1 MIKKIKIGEKEII
14 LVGTAHISKESI
26 NLVEKTIDEEQPD
39 IIGIELD
46 KERLAQ
52 LLSGKKWQET
62 NIIEVVKTG
71 KTYLFLL
78 NLLLSNIQKQLGNQ
92 VGVTPGA
99 EMLAAIKKAQETK
112 KPVYLLDR
120 DVRVTLKRTFSEMRF
135 LEKLKLG
142 GSLIGGFMGFGERV
156 DAKKIEELKQQDLIN
171 HLMKELGR
179 EFPSMKKVLVDERDL
194 YIAEMIKHSPGK
206 KIVAIVGAG
215 HLEGI
220 EKHIM
225 SKKNY
230 DINKLNSIP
239 KQKNYLKY
247 VSLIVPILFFAILI
261 YGFFT
266 QGIETSINIL
276 FYWIIATGIL
286 SGIGALIAR
295 AHPFTI
301 LTSIVVAPLTTLH
314 PALAAGW
321 FAAIVET
328 KYHPPLVKD
337 FEELST
343 VESISGFYKNRITHI
358 LLVAALVN
366 IGATIGVLIALPL
379 IISLFA

>member
-112 KPVYLLDR
+112 KPIYLLDR

>member
-1 MIKKIKIGEKEII
+1 M
-14 LVGTAHISKESI
+14 
-26 NLVEKTIDEEQPD
+26 
-39 IIGIELD
+39 
-46 KERLAQ
+46 
-52 LLSGKKWQET
+52 
-62 NIIEVVKTG
+62 
-71 KTYLFLL
+71 
-78 NLLLSNIQKQLGNQ
+78 
-92 VGVTPGA
+92 
-99 EMLAAIKKAQETK
+99 
-112 KPVYLLDR
+112 
-120 DVRVTLKRTFSEMRF
+120 
-135 LEKLKLG
+135 
-142 GSLIGGFMGFGERV
+142 
-156 DAKKIEELKQQDLIN
+156 
-171 HLMKELGR
+171 
-179 EFPSMKKVLVDERDL
+179 LVDERDL
-194 YIAEMIKHSPGK
+194 YIAEMIKHSPA

-239 KQKNYLKY
+239 EQKNYLKY